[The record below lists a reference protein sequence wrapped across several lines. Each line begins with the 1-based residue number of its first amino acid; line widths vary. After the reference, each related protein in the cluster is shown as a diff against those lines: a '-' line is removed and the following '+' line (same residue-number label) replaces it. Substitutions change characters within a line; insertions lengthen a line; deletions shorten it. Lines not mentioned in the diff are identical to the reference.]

1 MVELETK
8 QAVGSGKRRK
18 RGGGLRITSRDLEI
32 ISWLGRVRFASRE
45 QVARRFGLGR
55 SQCFHRLAQLRKAG
69 FLDER
74 ALIVGPVPSIVF
86 ATRRGLTAAGSP
98 LSAADLDGRSFRHDS
113 ALVDLTIDH
122 EQGGAR
128 VLTDRELRSLARR
141 PDAEPERYA
150 VSALGPNARRRQH
163 FPDLIVEADGRR
175 LAVELEVAEK
185 TISRLRAILSAYRS
199 ARQIDSVLYLAT
211 TQVVVT
217 RIDRL
222 IAELGMGDLAEVRLY
237 EGADR

>member
-1 MVELETK
+1 MVELENK
-8 QAVGSGKRRK
+8 QGGVGAKRRR
-18 RGGGLRITSRDLEI
+18 RGGGVRITSRDLEI
-32 ISWLGRVRFASRE
+32 VGWLGRVRFASRD

-86 ATRRGLTAAGSP
+86 ATRRGLSAAGSP

-113 ALVDLTIDH
+113 ALVDLTIDY
-122 EQGGAR
+122 EQTGAQ
-128 VLTDRELRSLARR
+128 VLTDS
-141 PDAEPERYA
+141 EPERYA
-150 VSALGPNARRRQH
+150 VEALGPNARRRQQ
-163 FPDLIVEADGRR
+163 FPDLIVESDGRR

-185 TISRLRAILSAYRS
+185 TISRLRGILSAYRGAS
-199 ARQIDSVLYLAT
+199 QVDSVLYLTT